1 MRKAAGLKRGSR
13 KSKQQSG
20 SEDTSSKS
28 PTNSGDSSTNGEQR
42 RKQPSTEEAALTSK
56 NYRLAK
62 ELSELR
68 VRHRDE
74 TKNVTRL
81 TMENMNLASRC
92 REAISHVAM
101 LKKELAMHQKRAS
114 EALAMQRQSQSAN
127 HSESGILSELSDLA
141 RPSQN
146 NTPSSTSVA
155 VEMDRMDKLMATHAP
170 PPPPPPTAAAT
181 AAAAAALKENDDK
194 DDSPRSSVSPSSSR
208 SSEEDENT
216 TVAAAAAPIFPH
228 SASPKPKH
236 RLNYNDDYPGDV
248 APHKASHESSLPSVQ
263 DEEEESTSTMSEP
276 TTSSQARHMANMKL
290 SSIDAFEASF
300 DTAFPSSFA
309 STKEAEQA
317 VTTEIYNPFF
327 SSPQKR
333 GTTLNRDENVGNKS
347 PGKGKWGT
355 SSVRERSS
363 PAVLNSPTNRLS
375 SGAGETLHDAKSS
388 GNKKQPMIYEN
399 GDQDGGDPYDGS
411 PEGDAESN
419 TRMPDPSSSP
429 KIVSRASGSYG
440 AAAAEQ
446 YRTPPHFQQKAEVEK
461 PAEDQPR
468 RPEKTVTAS
477 ARARYEKALQ
487 PRGYHSRIKDPISSG
502 IQAETSLD
510 SSEQARNS
518 PGTVLRRL
526 QQRRAKS
533 DRFQQNLEAN
543 STPIPGMDTKR
554 TSRSLRHPP
563 VLPSDPESPF
573 DEEKKSDRRGSGENM
588 ASQSGSNR
596 NSQNESENSN
606 YQRSSRSQTNPAAKK
621 LSPDSMNAE
630 IRALDAMAGSYQKP
644 GGDSPTGSDLSHN
657 SGSSSS
663 SSRYAALKQ
672 RRSVKQPISYAEP
685 NKMRR
690 GDGYFE
696 RSKSEDGNS
705 SPNPVS
711 PTSSSPEDVGGSRR
725 ARTRAGASP
734 DEVLKD
740 LGATVRS

>member
-127 HSESGILSELSDLA
+127 HSESGVLSELSDLA

-146 NTPSSTSVA
+146 NAPSSTSVA

-170 PPPPPPTAAAT
+170 PPPPPPPPPT
-181 AAAAAALKENDDK
+181 AAAAALKENEDK

-216 TVAAAAAPIFPH
+216 TVAAAPIFPH
-228 SASPKPKH
+228 SASPKQPKH
-236 RLNYNDDYPGDV
+236 RSNYNDDYPGDV

-263 DEEEESTSTMSEP
+263 DEEEESSSAMSEP
-276 TTSSQARHMANMKL
+276 ATSSQARQVANMKL

-309 STKEAEQA
+309 STKEGEQA

-355 SSVRERSS
+355 RVRDRSS
-363 PAVLNSPTNRLS
+363 PAVLSSPTNRLS
-375 SGAGETLHDAKSS
+375 SGANETLHDAAKSS
-388 GNKKQPMIYEN
+388 GNKQPMIYEN
-399 GDQDGGDPYDGS
+399 GEQDGGDPYDRS
-411 PEGDAESN
+411 PEREAESSR
-419 TRMPDPSSSP
+419 RMPDPSSSP

-440 AAAAEQ
+440 AAAEP
-446 YRTPPHFQQKAEVEK
+446 YRTPPHFQQKGEVEK

-543 STPIPGMDTKR
+543 STPIPGMETKR
-554 TSRSLRHPP
+554 TSRPLPHPP

-573 DEEKKSDRRGSGENM
+573 DEEKKSDRRGSGQNM
-588 ASQSGSNR
+588 ASQSGSYR

-644 GGDSPTGSDLSHN
+644 GGESPAGNDLSPN

-690 GDGYFE
+690 GDGYVE

-711 PTSSSPEDVGGSRR
+711 PTSSSPEDVSGSRR

-734 DEVLKD
+734 NEVLKD